1 MASVDIPFVTSDLEA
16 RHEGQVLDALGV
28 MGTPHMQHR
37 TLTTV
42 PVVTCAIFQVLIF
55 SFVYQ

>member
-16 RHEGQVLDALGV
+16 RHEGQVLDALGM

-42 PVVTCAIFQVLIF
+42 PAVTCAIFQF
-55 SFVYQ
+55 